1 MKAKII
7 TVIAL
12 VSLIGSLSIIAM
24 PAVSHAVTPSPGTY
38 EAYPPFL
45 EASVPPLV
53 MLVMGRNHKLYYEAY
68 NDASDLDGD
77 GSLDV
82 TYKPDAIDYYG
93 YFDSFKYYEY
103 VSTDGG
109 RFEPR
114 GPTVNAGGT
123 VDGIGKMAP
132 SGDYWSGDFLNYL
145 TMSRMDAMR
154 KVLYGGKRSTD
165 TDTDTV
171 LERAYIPRDA
181 HSWGKEYTDEA
192 TNGYKISDY
201 TPFGQPAAG
210 KRHLF
215 GSGSLVAPG
224 SASYAPLLRVKLD
237 SDHRIWTWVTAE
249 SGNGILGDTLVG
261 TPEYEYDVRV
271 QVGVQDKPDL
281 KSEKAY
287 GSGAAAVFKPIGI
300 LQRHGEPDRMYF
312 GLITGSYGNHL
323 SGGVLR
329 KNIGSIN
336 DEINPA
342 TGQFTYKTD
351 TTVGGI
357 IKTIDNLRV
366 IGFDHGSHRWDH
378 TTYAGPIVEGQNYM
392 WGNPVAE
399 MMYESLRYFAGAS
412 NTTEFSSSVA
422 DGNDRGLDL
431 PLENWVDPFDQN
443 TGFPACSKPIM
454 LVLSDINPSYDTDQ
468 LPGSYFGGSGSFG
481 AFNAKAE
488 ADTISSGEG
497 FGGTSAHY
505 IGQSGGYT
513 DTSCSAKGVT
523 GLGDIRGLCPEE
535 PTKLG
540 GYYAASVAHYGWR
553 TDLSAAPG
561 DQQVSTYTV
570 GLASPLPRIDIP
582 MGTGSIT
589 LVPFAKTVYSTGGG
603 GVTPDRGDF
612 QPTCAIV
619 DLYVDAITPTS
630 GKFWVT
636 YEHAEQGSDYDMDAL
651 ITYEYAKTSDTT
663 LDIKISSMESTPGG
677 SSKQHF
683 GYIISGTDADGVYLE
698 IKNNTQL
705 DNDDR
710 DYYLDTPAGCGPN
723 GGALD
728 PCWDDNTHLPNET
741 TRTFTLGSASAATL
755 LKNPLWYA
763 AKWGGFE
770 DENEDRHPR
779 SGQRMGP
786 GRRRR
791 PGHLLL
797 RGQSLEAGGAAQQV
811 L

>member
-1 MKAKII
+1 MKKNILRTFI
-7 TVIAL
+7 L
-12 VSLIGSLSIIAM
+12 VSVFHCLLMSGTRSVGNA
-24 PAVSHAVTPSPGTY
+24 ATPDPIDYT
-38 EAYPPFL
+38 ATPPFL
-45 EASVPPLV
+45 TSSVSPLV
-53 MLVMGRNHKLYYEAY
+53 MLVMGRDHKLYYEAY
-68 NDASDLDGD
+68 NDASDLNEDGV
-77 GSLDV
+77 LDI
-82 TYKPDAIDYYG
+82 TYKPDEIDYYG
-93 YFDSFKYYEY
+93 YFDSYKYYEY
-103 VSTDGG
+103 
-109 RFEPR
+109 
-114 GPTVNAGGT
+114 
-123 VDGIGKMAP
+123 
-132 SGDYWSGDFLNYL
+132 SGDDGLCQPATRPTRRHHTGGYWSGDFLNYL
-145 TMSRMDAMR
+145 TMSRIDVMR
-154 KVLYGGKRSTD
+154 KVLYGGYRSVD
-165 TDTDTV
+165 TATETV
-171 LERAYIPRDA
+171 LERAYIPNDA
-181 HSWGKEYTDEA
+181 HCWGKEYTDEA

-215 GSGSLVAPG
+215 GSGSLVAPENG
-224 SASYAPLLRVKLD
+224 GYAPLLRVKLD

-249 SGNGILGDTLVG
+249 SGNGILGNTLVG

-281 KSEKAY
+281 KSERAY

-336 DEINPA
+336 DEINPT

-351 TTVGGI
+351 ATVGGI

-392 WGNPVAE
+392 WGNPIGE

-412 NTTEFSSSVA
+412 NTTEFSSSVS
-422 DGNDRGLDL
+422 DGNDMGLDL
-431 PLENWVDPFDQN
+431 PLENWVDPFDEN

-497 FGGTSAHY
+497 FSGTSAHY
-505 IGQSGGYT
+505 IGQSGSYT
-513 DTSCSAKGVT
+513 DTSCSAKGIT

-553 TDLSAAPG
+553 NDLNAAPG
-561 DQQVSTYTV
+561 DQRVSTYTV
-570 GLASPLPRIDIP
+570 GLASPLPRVDIP

-619 DLYVDAITPTS
+619 DFYVDAITPAS

-651 ITYEYAKTSDTT
+651 ISYEYTKTSDTT
-663 LDIKISSMESTPGG
+663 LDVKISSMESTPGG

-698 IKNNTQL
+698 IKNNTQP
-705 DNDDR
+705 DNR
-710 DYYLDTPAGCGPN
+710 
-723 GGALD
+723 
-728 PCWDDNTHLPNET
+728 
-741 TRTFTLGSASAATL
+741 
-755 LKNPLWYA
+755 
-763 AKWGGFE
+763 
-770 DENEDRHPR
+770 
-779 SGQRMGP
+779 GP
-786 GRRRR
+786 GLLPRHTGRMR
-791 PGHLLL
+791 PQW
-797 RGQSLEAGGAAQQV
+797 RCARPV
-811 L
+811 LG